1 MPAWIHRVRVL
12 RHHNGVLV
20 VNKYERWIDT
30 RRSTHSKNEQE
41 VQKLV
46 KRRGGVAG
54 PHEFVEVLQL
64 IGFDRQQAGRICANV
79 ERNSMSA

>member
-1 MPAWIHRVRVL
+1 M
-12 RHHNGVLV
+12 
-20 VNKYERWIDT
+20 NKYERWIDT
-30 RRSTHSKNEQE
+30 RRGTHSKNEQR
-41 VQKLV
+41 VHKLV

-79 ERNSMSA
+79 ERNAEAA